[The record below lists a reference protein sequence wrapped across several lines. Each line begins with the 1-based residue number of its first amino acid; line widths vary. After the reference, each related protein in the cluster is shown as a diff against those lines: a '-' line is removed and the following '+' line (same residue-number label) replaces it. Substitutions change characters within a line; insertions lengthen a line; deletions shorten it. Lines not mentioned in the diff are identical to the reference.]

1 MYFAAFYQHP
11 VNYGQ
16 LDLSPVEACGD
27 RAVIILDGRSRP
39 QLHVDIARIEC
50 AKRGYIGFTLHTGDT
65 FTRASNIRTL
75 ELI

>member
-1 MYFAAFYQHP
+1 MHFAAFYQNP

-16 LDLSPVEACGD
+16 TDLSPIEACGD

-39 QLHVDIARIEC
+39 MVRVATAAKEC
-50 AKRGYIGFTLHTGDT
+50 AKRGYIGFTLHMGET
-65 FTRASNIRTL
+65 FTRASMVRPL